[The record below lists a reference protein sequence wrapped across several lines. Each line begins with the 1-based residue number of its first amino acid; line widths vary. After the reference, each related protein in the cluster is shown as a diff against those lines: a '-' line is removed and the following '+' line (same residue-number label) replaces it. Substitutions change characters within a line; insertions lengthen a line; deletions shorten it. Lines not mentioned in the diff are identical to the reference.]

1 MATPASAP
9 PAAPSADC
17 ARESITVTAQDLHV
31 TYPGRDVP
39 ALRGANLTI
48 TTGQKIAVLGGN
60 GHGKST
66 LLRCLAG
73 AHKPTRG
80 TIAVNGQ
87 PLAYTT
93 KALTAHRRAVQLV
106 LQDPDHQL
114 FAASVYQDVSY
125 GPAHL
130 GLTGQTLQERVEWA
144 LETLNISHL
153 ADRPIHHLSY
163 GERKRVAIAGS
174 VAMKPTVLLLDEP
187 TAGLDPAA
195 VADLEQTLAEL
206 NTTTVMAT
214 HDIDLALRWAPH
226 VAVLAE
232 GHVTTGPSCQVLNDP
247 ATLDAGRLTQPTVF
261 AIAECLNT
269 HHAMNLDLTAIT
281 DTQTLVDQIAP
292 NQADQPHTSDRQPP
306 SVS

>member
-1 MATPASAP
+1 MVTTTTDPRARAAASY
-9 PAAPSADC
+9 
-17 ARESITVTAQDLHV
+17 ARDSITVAAQDLHV
-31 TYPGRDVP
+31 TYPGRATPVLES
-39 ALRGANLTI
+39 ASLTI
-48 TTGQKIAVLGGN
+48 QTGHKIAVLGGN

-73 AHKPTRG
+73 AHKPSRG

-87 PLAYTT
+87 PLAYNT
-93 KALTAHRRAVQLV
+93 KALTAHRKLVQLV

-130 GLTGQTLQERVEWA
+130 GLADGALQERVEWA
-144 LETLNISHL
+144 LAALNISHL

-187 TAGLDPAA
+187 TAGLDPEA

-206 NTTTVMAT
+206 DTTTVMAT
-214 HDIDLALRWAPH
+214 HDIDLALRWAPQ
-226 VAVLAE
+226 VAVLTQ
-232 GHVTTGPSCQVLNDP
+232 GRVTTGPSCEVLNDSE
-247 ATLDAGRLTQPTVF
+247 TLKAGRLTKPTVF
-261 AIAECLNT
+261 AIAESLNT
-269 HHAMNLDLTAIT
+269 HHAMNLDLTTIT
-281 DTQTLVDQIAP
+281 DTQTLVNQI
-292 NQADQPHTSDRQPP
+292 SP
-306 SVS
+306 SPIT